1 MENLRKPKE
10 NQQQH
15 SKTNENQRKTN
26 KSNVK
31 PKKTKENSCTTYNNY
46 PDNIADYHGKLY
58 QKVDNFFEE
67 LQEKEGLLTFNSS
80 CQCVRKSCLIW

>member
-1 MENLRKPKE
+1 MHQ
-10 NQQQH
+10 NQPQNGMKVDIRLGVWV
-15 SKTNENQRKTN
+15 S
-26 KSNVK
+26 VV
-31 PKKTKENSCTTYNNY
+31 NSCETYNNY

-80 CQCVRKSCLIW
+80 CKCVRKSCLIW